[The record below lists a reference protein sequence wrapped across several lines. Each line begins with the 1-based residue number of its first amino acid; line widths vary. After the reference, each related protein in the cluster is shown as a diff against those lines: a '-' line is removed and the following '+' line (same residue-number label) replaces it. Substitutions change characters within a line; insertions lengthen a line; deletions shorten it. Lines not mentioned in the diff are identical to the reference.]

1 MPGKLIYLLGPSGA
15 GKDSLIAAAR
25 EALHE
30 IGCEVAQRVITRSAE
45 SVGEQALEVSAQEFE
60 KAVQRGEFALC
71 WRANGLGYGI
81 PVQIDAWLAAGRHVL
96 VNGSRGHLQQ
106 ARERYPELI
115 PILLTVTNEVLRRR
129 LIRRGRESG
138 EEIEAGFE
146 CLPIGLEGGR
156 FTPPQFAKRYS
167 AAGLNDACGGQIVKI
182 DQDTWGEAVNIAG
195 TVGLIGEYA
204 GDAYGFGANVDLIT
218 DFQIQCCKQS

>member
-25 EALHE
+25 EALYE

-138 EEIEAGFE
+138 EEIERRMQRNAVFAD
-146 CLPIGLEGGR
+146 EGWGDDQNIVHLDNSGELSVTVMHLLR
-156 FTPPQFAKRYS
+156 LLQQQGIS
-167 AAGLNDACGGQIVKI
+167 AAQ
-182 DQDTWGEAVNIAG
+182 DQT
-195 TVGLIGEYA
+195 
-204 GDAYGFGANVDLIT
+204 
-218 DFQIQCCKQS
+218 

>member
-30 IGCEVAQRVITRSAE
+30 IGCEVAQRVITRWPASTRQTPHAAPRF
-45 SVGEQALEVSAQEFE
+45 QT
-60 KAVQRGEFALC
+60 
-71 WRANGLGYGI
+71 
-81 PVQIDAWLAAGRHVL
+81 PVQIDEWLAAGRHVL

-138 EEIEAGFE
+138 EEIERRMQRNAVFAD
-146 CLPIGLEGGR
+146 EGWGDDQKIVHLDNSGELSVTVMHLLR
-156 FTPPQFAKRYS
+156 LLQQQGIS
-167 AAGLNDACGGQIVKI
+167 AV
-182 DQDTWGEAVNIAG
+182 QDRT
-195 TVGLIGEYA
+195 
-204 GDAYGFGANVDLIT
+204 
-218 DFQIQCCKQS
+218 

>member
-15 GKDSLIAAAR
+15 GKDSLIEAAR

-45 SVGEQALEVSAQEFE
+45 SVGEQALEVSAQAFE
-60 KAVQRGEFALC
+60 SAVQRGEFALY

-81 PVQIDAWLAAGRHVL
+81 PVQIDDWLAAGQHVL

-106 ARERYPELI
+106 ARARYPQLI

-129 LIRRGRESG
+129 LIRRGRESA
-138 EEIEAGFE
+138 EEIERRMQRNTVFAD
-146 CLPIGLEGGR
+146 EGWGADLNIVHLDNSGELSVTVLHLLR
-156 FTPPQFAKRYS
+156 LLQQQGIS
-167 AAGLNDACGGQIVKI
+167 AV
-182 DQDTWGEAVNIAG
+182 QDRT
-195 TVGLIGEYA
+195 
-204 GDAYGFGANVDLIT
+204 
-218 DFQIQCCKQS
+218 